1 MWKAGRNRHG
11 NITVYSKGK
20 REKRIYKEY
29 GLKESCLGYSSKK
42 LIVEKW
48 EYTGYRNSALANCKY
63 LNGFGSLRLIPNN
76 KMKINDK
83 IVIGLLKKEEG
94 IWPMYFSNLKNLL
107 PGTELF
113 NLNGKYGKS
122 GGISW
127 LLIGFTKEKKALIKL
142 PSEKLIIISKDSF
155 CQTGS
160 VQKPFLSGDLKRC
173 KKTKG
178 GVPLEQVLQLG
189 PLEAN

>member
-1 MWKAGRNRHG
+1 
-11 NITVYSKGK
+11 
-20 REKRIYKEY
+20 
-29 GLKESCLGYSSKK
+29 
-42 LIVEKW
+42 
-48 EYTGYRNSALANCKY
+48 
-63 LNGFGSLRLIPNN
+63 
-76 KMKINDK
+76 
-83 IVIGLLKKEEG
+83 
-94 IWPMYFSNLKNLL
+94 MYFSNLKNLL

-122 GGISW
+122 GGNSC

-173 KKTKG
+173 KKTKAGDSIHFGLKPRVTGMTKNPVDHPNG
-178 GVPLEQVLQLG
+178 GSSPNKVHKTR
-189 PLEAN
+189 